1 MSVTYVME
9 RLDQSSSLENR
20 PFDMMIIAANGDER
34 SYQSAIE
41 LERRG
46 QKIEKLIVLKYESQQ
61 VHENDA
67 KFESYNSYHDIGFPV
82 FEIEV
87 PKDSLR
93 LNADQFRGKSIL
105 VDITGFSIPNLLRLL
120 FVLYVII
127 GVREFHMLYTE
138 PKYYLFG
145 EDTFGSYEYYKGERE
160 YRALDEFYVSGS
172 DNRELLT
179 IFLGFDRMT
188 SSIVRDAVDP
198 TDTLLVNGFP
208 AMTPKLKDVSILNN
222 RELISVL
229 GKPAYSVKTNNPF
242 AAYNVLYSIREKN
255 KGTLMNVCVLGTKAM
270 ALGAGVFA
278 LLNEGIKL
286 SYAYTKRI
294 AVTTS
299 SGIGESWYYYFKV

>member
-1 MSVTYVME
+1 MGETYVME
-9 RLDQSSSLENR
+9 RLTQSPSLENR
-20 PFDMMIIAANGDER
+20 PFDMMIIAASGDER
-34 SYQSAIE
+34 SYKSAFE
-41 LERRG
+41 LARRG
-46 QKIEKLIVLKYESQQ
+46 QKIEKLIVLKYDSQQ
-61 VHENDA
+61 INEDDSR
-67 KFESYNSYHDIGFPV
+67 FESYNSYHNIGFSIV
-82 FEIEV
+82 EIKV
-87 PKDSLR
+87 PNDSLS
-93 LNADQFRGKSIL
+93 LDVELFRGKSIL

-120 FVLYVII
+120 FVLHEII
-127 GVREFHMLYTE
+127 GVRDFHMLYTE

-145 EDTFGSYEYYKGERE
+145 EDTFGSYEYFIGERE
-160 YRALDEFYVSGS
+160 YRALDEFYVSGD

-198 TDTLLVNGFP
+198 TETVLVNGFP

-229 GKPAYSVKTNNPF
+229 GKPTYSVKTNNPF
-242 AAYNVLYSIREKN
+242 ATYNVLYSIREKN

-294 AVTTS
+294 AATTS